1 MRAVFSPSRASGT
14 VSAPPSKS
22 FAHRLLICAAL
33 ADGESRIERISE
45 SDDIAATLTCLRT
58 LGTRINVSESGSAA
72 VRGFDRSVVRGSGR
86 RFDLPSLPLVC
97 YESGSTLR
105 FLIPLAMSLK
115 GKTVFTGTERLLSRP
130 LGVYEKIAEEQ
141 GLTFSRSAR
150 SLTVCGGLRPGNFV
164 ISGAESSQFASGLLF
179 ALPLLHG
186 DSTLTVLPPVTSAPY
201 IEMTLSV
208 LRLFGIRIERK
219 KAYSY
224 FVPGDQT
231 YRSAS
236 VTVEG
241 DWSNAAA
248 LLALSPDVTVT
259 GLDPDSL
266 QGDKIAVRH
275 LAALRNGTPTIDL
288 TDCPDLG
295 PVLFA
300 VAALES
306 GAVFTGTERLRGKES
321 DRVAAMEEEL
331 RKCGAA
337 LSIGEN
343 RVAVPGG
350 QLRAPSVPLS
360 SHNDHRIVMAL
371 SVILSRFGGVLE
383 GAEAVSKSF
392 PAYYDTLKALGLSV
406 SLL

>member
-1 MRAVFSPSRASGT
+1 MNVVFQPSRASGT

-22 FAHRLLICAAL
+22 YAHRCLICAAL
-33 ADGESRIERISE
+33 ADGESRIEGISE

-58 LGTRINVSESGSAA
+58 LGTRINVSENGTAT

-86 RFDLPSLPLVC
+86 RFDLPPLPLDC

-130 LGVYEKIAEEQ
+130 LGVYEKIAAEQ
-141 GLTFSRSAR
+141 GLTFARSAR
-150 SLTVCGGLRPGNFV
+150 SLTVCGGLRPGDFV
-164 ISGAESSQFASGLLF
+164 ISGAESSQFASGLLL

-201 IEMTLSV
+201 MEMTLSV
-208 LRLFGIRIERK
+208 LRTFGIRIERK
-219 KAYSY
+219 GQYSY
-224 FVPGDQT
+224 SVPGDQT
-231 YRSAS
+231 YRPSS
-236 VTVEG
+236 FTVEG

-248 LLALSPDVTVT
+248 LLALSPEVTVT

-275 LAALRNGTPTIDL
+275 LEALRSGTPEIDL

-300 VAALES
+300 VAALEH
-306 GAVFTGTERLRGKES
+306 GAVFTGTARLREKES

-331 RKCGAA
+331 KKCGVT
-337 LSIGEN
+337 LSVGKDS
-343 RVAVPGG
+343 VTVPGG

-371 SVILSRFGGVLE
+371 SVILSRFGGVLD
-383 GAEAVSKSF
+383 GAEAVNKSF
-392 PAYYDTLKALGLSV
+392 PAYYDTLKTLGLSA

>member
-1 MRAVFSPSRASGT
+1 MNIVFQPSRASGT

-22 FAHRLLICAAL
+22 DTHRYLICAAL

-58 LGTRINVSESGSAA
+58 FGTRINVSENGTAT
-72 VRGFDRSVVRGSGR
+72 VRGFDRNVVRGSGR
-86 RFDLPSLPLVC
+86 RFDLPSLPLDC
-97 YESGSTLR
+97 CESGSTLR

-130 LGVYEKIAEEQ
+130 LGVFETIAAEQ
-141 GLTFSRSAR
+141 GLTFSRSAH

-164 ISGAESSQFASGLLF
+164 ISGAESSQFVSGLLF
-179 ALPLLHG
+179 ALPLLNG

-208 LRLFGIRIERK
+208 LNEFGISIERK
-219 KAYSY
+219 EVHS
-224 FVPGDQT
+224 FRIPGNQT
-231 YRSAS
+231 YHAAS

-248 LLALSPDVTVT
+248 LLALGPDVTVT
-259 GLDPDSL
+259 GLNPDSL
-266 QGDKIAVRH
+266 QGDKVVVRH

-288 TDCPDLG
+288 ADCPDLG

-300 VAALES
+300 VAAFGH
-306 GAVFTGTERLRGKES
+306 GARFLHTERLRLKEC
-321 DRVAAMEEEL
+321 DRIAAMAEEL
-331 RKCGAA
+331 GKCGVP
-337 LSIGEN
+337 LDIGFDS
-343 RVAVPGG
+343 VTVPGG

-371 SVILSRFGGVLE
+371 SVILSRVGGELE
-383 GAEAVSKSF
+383 GIEAIAKSF
-392 PAYYDTLKALGLSV
+392 PDYFDRISALKINTAEA
-406 SLL
+406 